1 MRSTMKFLLS
11 AVTAASLLSTVVS
24 AGAVNLVEDNFD
36 DSIAGKNAFVKFQ
49 APW

>member
-1 MRSTMKFLLS
+1 MKFLLS
-11 AVTAASLLSTVVS
+11 AATAASLLTLSTVVS

-36 DSIAGKNAFVKFQ
+36 DSIAGKNAFVKFY